1 MVLDEACDTN
11 CTLRNNK
18 TIRGIVKDITECHAR
33 LRGLFNITVTPFKAV
48 SDIVFRGG
56 GLALR

>member
-1 MVLDEACDTN
+1 M
-11 CTLRNNK
+11 
-18 TIRGIVKDITECHAR
+18 KDITECHAR
-33 LRGLFNITVTPFKAV
+33 LRDLFNITVTPFKAV